1 MSDGLLPDDVE
12 AELLRR
18 WNEPHRRYHGVSHLR
33 AGLAVLDDL
42 GAGSLERMAWW
53 CHDAVHSNNTP
64 SDELASAELAR
75 RLLAPHLTPGEV
87 DEVCRLV
94 LVTVSHQPAEGDA
107 RGARVADATC
117 TASGC
122 SGRPTRRM
130 SRASGQKSN
139 CPLNFG
145 ASAGRPREQDAGK
158 GFHLLHAPRARALG
172 RGRETKSETRGRMT
186 CQDALGVV
194 R

>member
-107 RGARVADATC
+107 RGARVADADLHGLGLQWE
-117 TASGC
+117 AYQANVKGIRAEVQLPAELWRERRAAFVNKMLARDFIC
-122 SGRPTRRM
+122 STP
-130 SRASGQKSN
+130 
-139 CPLNFG
+139 
-145 ASAGRPREQDAGK
+145 
-158 GFHLLHAPRARALG
+158 LG
-172 RGRETKSETRGRMT
+172 RERWEEAAKQNLKREVG
-186 CQDALGVV
+186 
-194 R
+194 